1 METTDE
7 RLLLLLFDKE
17 AEIKELQDYI
27 LQLQTQLQAV
37 QDEYAKLY
45 QLHYAPKKAR
55 KVMQRQRIGYKQK
68 GRS

>member
-45 QLHYAPKKAR
+45 QLHYAPKKVKKVLVR
-55 KVMQRQRIGYKQK
+55 KKIGYKH
-68 GRS
+68 

>member
-1 METTDE
+1 MKTQLEK
-7 RLLLLLFDKE
+7 LLSLLFKKE
-17 AEIKELQDYI
+17 AEIKELSDYVV
-27 LQLQTQLQAV
+27 QLQQKLQAV

-68 GRS
+68 GV